1 VDDGLHGW
9 FGTVCSTLGF
19 LAGTPPHRRPSRG
32 TLLRAFGAAW
42 LALVG
47 LTAIVFGA
55 LSPGDLLFVLV
66 TGTIGLPAGVL
77 YLTGLETRAV
87 VPLMAWYWGVLLALH
102 AACVAFRRW
111 WIFAVVVVLV
121 MASFGGCVVAMQPL
135 MHMSSPFK

>member
-1 VDDGLHGW
+1 MDDGLHGW

-77 YLTGLETRAV
+77 LDGAGDARRRPAHGV
-87 VPLMAWYWGVLLALH
+87 VLGVLLALR

-121 MASFGGCVVAMQPL
+121 MASFGGCVVAMQPF